1 MDILLIILQLA
12 FGVLGLHFGAEWLV
26 SGSSRLALSF
36 GVKPLVIGLTL
47 VAFGTSAPELTVS
60 LGSAIQGKADLS
72 VGNVVGSNIANIG
85 LVLGLSAMIRP
96 LKVDR
101 EVFRRDLPAM
111 LMATLLIVVLP
122 FIGGPTDTG
131 NGVVFMIERW
141 KAVILLAFLGG
152 FLVLMLRGSRTAG
165 GVPRAEGSRRKR
177 SLLIVLTIVGL
188 CALLVGGKLFVD
200 GAVLAAMKLGI
211 PELVIGLTVVAVG
224 TSLPELATSIVAI
237 IKGESAISLGNVV
250 GSNIFNIC
258 MVLGLVSLISP
269 LAIDS
274 RVMQMD
280 MIVMLGFSLGVVALA
295 WRGRQLYRLE
305 GAILL
310 GAYVLYVANLF
321 VGWA

>member
-1 MDILLIILQLA
+1 
-12 FGVLGLHFGAEWLV
+12 
-26 SGSSRLALSF
+26 
-36 GVKPLVIGLTL
+36 
-47 VAFGTSAPELTVS
+47 

-96 LKVDR
+96 MKIDR

-131 NGVVFMIERW
+131 DGVVFMIDRW

-152 FLVLMLRGSRTAG
+152 FLLLMLRGSRSAG
-165 GVPRAEGSRRKR
+165 SVTKVEGSRRKR
-177 SLLIVLTIVGL
+177 TLLIVLTIVGL
-188 CALLVGGKLFVD
+188 CALLVGGKMFVD

-280 MIVMLGFSLGVVALA
+280 MIAMVAFSVGVTALA

-310 GAYVLYVANLF
+310 IAYCLYVANLF
-321 VGWA
+321 TGWV